1 MTPVRG
7 RNAPEAAPE
16 RAVPPG
22 QVGYDLDASLLLLHT
37 TQAGEAFERL
47 IRTGV
52 LQPDPELAQPEFGG
66 AYEWMNRQ
74 MKERLPAGRDGA
86 LWLWARTTR
95 AHLVECCR
103 HARGQVLLTCR
114 VPRDQVLLSHFD
126 DWHSVL
132 NHGLSISIRP
142 GETEDDM
149 LARADRFNARVE
161 AVGMRAAP
169 VCDWP
174 TDLRVEIE
182 RSWESIFDRAGYGR
196 HDIWQATVSVLYAED
211 VVSAVRIAR

>member
-1 MTPVRG
+1 MTSARG
-7 RNAPEAAPE
+7 WNVPEAAPE

-22 QVGYDLDASLLLLHT
+22 RVGYDLDAELLLLHT
-37 TQAGEAFERL
+37 TQACEAFEKLVTR
-47 IRTGV
+47 GV
-52 LQPDPELAQPEFGG
+52 LQPDPAPAEREFGD

-74 MKERLPAGRDGA
+74 MKERLLADGSGA

-103 HARGQVLLTCR
+103 HARGQVLVTCR
-114 VPRDQVLLSHFD
+114 VPRDRVLLSHFD

-132 NHGLSISIRP
+132 NRGLSISLQP

-161 AVGMRAAP
+161 AAGMRAAP
-169 VCDWP
+169 VSDWP
-174 TDLRVEIE
+174 ADLRAEIE
-182 RSWESIFDRAGYGR
+182 RSWESVFDQAGYGR
-196 HDIWQATVSVLYAED
+196 HDVWQATVSVLYAED
-211 VVSAVRIAR
+211 VVSAVRISR

>member
-1 MTPVRG
+1 MTSVPG
-7 RNAPEAAPE
+7 RNVPEGAPE

-22 QVGYDLDASLLLLHT
+22 RVGYDLDASLLLLHT
-37 TQAGEAFERL
+37 TQAGEVFEKL
-47 IRTGV
+47 ITTGV
-52 LQPDPELAQPEFGG
+52 LEPDQALAEPDFDG

-74 MKERLPAGRDGA
+74 MKKRLPDGRDGA

-114 VPRDQVLLSHFD
+114 VPRDRVLLSHFD

-132 NHGLSISIRP
+132 NRGLSISRQP

-161 AVGMRAAP
+161 AAGMRAAP
-169 VCDWP
+169 VSDWP
-174 TDLRVEIE
+174 ADLRDEIE
-182 RSWESIFDRAGYGR
+182 RSWESIFDRSGYGR
-196 HDIWQATVSVLYAED
+196 HDIWQATVSVLRAED
-211 VVSAVRIAR
+211 VVSAVRIA